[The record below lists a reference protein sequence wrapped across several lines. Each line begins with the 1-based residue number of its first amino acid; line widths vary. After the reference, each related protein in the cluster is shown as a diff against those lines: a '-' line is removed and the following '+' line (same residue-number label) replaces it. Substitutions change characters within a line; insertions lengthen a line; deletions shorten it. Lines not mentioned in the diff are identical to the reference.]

1 MTVRIEKPAIN
12 VREELADLRKPTGIA
27 GEAMLRAET
36 PQEQFNLIGAGRR
49 NLIIN
54 GAMQVAQRGTSF
66 DPQGTGNG
74 EGYTVDRFA
83 WVRRETTGSGFT
95 FDATITQDTDSPSG
109 LDKSL
114 KVVAD
119 TAQSTLSGSENA
131 LITTKFEGQDLQRF
145 GWGSSNAN
153 PLTLSFWVKSNKTGT
168 YCVQTRYNNSNDSG
182 LFEYSVSASGT
193 WEYKTIA
200 IPANTSISFNSNNTL
215 EMEII
220 FHLAVGPDDIR
231 AASSNVGTS
240 NFRATSNQ
248 VNLFDAASN
257 YWQITGVQLE
267 LGKVATPFEHRSYG
281 EELALCQRYY
291 QKLPFTGSG
300 YQFTATH
307 VGGGSWRSAVRL
319 TVPMRAVPTVST
331 NYSSATND
339 LEFID
344 GGSTINVSSI
354 SGAFGQ
360 NEHLINFNG
369 SLASSPSGNAAV
381 LYQRQQNTWYAEVDA
396 EL

>member
-12 VREELADLRKPTGIA
+12 VREKLAELDKPTGIA

-49 NLIIN
+49 NLVIN

-291 QKLPFTGSG
+291 QTWGGNDPYEHLPFYVLGNGTVGNFNFG
-300 YQFTATH
+300 MPVEMRATPSLST
-307 VGGGSWRSAVRL
+307 VGTWRIQGPYGGSIYTIGSFALGNTTKKVARGDAQSLSGSIGSNTARVFAYNSTTVR
-319 TVPMRAVPTVST
+319 
-331 NYSSATND
+331 
-339 LEFID
+339 
-344 GGSTINVSSI
+344 
-354 SGAFGQ
+354 
-360 NEHLINFNG
+360 FN
-369 SLASSPSGNAAV
+369 L
-381 LYQRQQNTWYAEVDA
+381 DA